1 MDFQVLKDIS
11 MKIPI
16 LLRQKEKLAV
26 KLFGIFEDEF
36 N

>member
-1 MDFQVLKDIS
+1 MDFQVRKKFS